1 MLNKLNVTLLFV
13 LTMALHV
20 PAQAADSFSYWNE
33 NQSGAVKTGFG
44 ECWRTIHWSAD
55 MAMPGC
61 EGGKYKVDTDKDGVI
76 DSKDQCPGTSAGIAV
91 DAKGC
96 AKDSDMDGVADSND
110 KCPGTGAG
118 ISVDASGCVR
128 DSDKDGVADS
138 NDKCPG
144 TPAGT
149 LVYATGCPVDTDND
163 GIADANDQCPR
174 TPAGT
179 RVDASGCT
187 LNMDEDNDGIMNAM
201 DDCPNTPA
209 GTAVNTR
216 GCKLTAASI
225 KVDNV
230 RFKTGTDVLNNE
242 SRQILDN
249 VAQTL
254 KQNPHLSFEIAG
266 HTDSTGNYQ
275 ANVNLSAKRANSVR
289 QYLMDQGVAGNR
301 LTARGYGPDK
311 PVASNG
317 SREGRA
323 KNRRVELNLK

>member
-1 MLNKLNVTLLFV
+1 
-13 LTMALHV
+13 
-20 PAQAADSFSYWNE
+20 
-33 NQSGAVKTGFG
+33 
-44 ECWRTIHWSAD
+44 
-55 MAMPGC
+55 
-61 EGGKYKVDTDKDGVI
+61 
-76 DSKDQCPGTSAGIAV
+76 
-91 DAKGC
+91 
-96 AKDSDMDGVADSND
+96 
-110 KCPGTGAG
+110 
-118 ISVDASGCVR
+118 
-128 DSDKDGVADS
+128 
-138 NDKCPG
+138 
-144 TPAGT
+144 
-149 LVYATGCPVDTDND
+149 
-163 GIADANDQCPR
+163 
-174 TPAGT
+174 
-179 RVDASGCT
+179 
-187 LNMDEDNDGIMNAM
+187 MDEDNDGIMNAM

-216 GCKLTAASI
+216 GCKLAAASI

-230 RFKTGTDVLNNE
+230 QFKTGTDVLNNE

-289 QYLMDQGVAGNR
+289 QYLIDHGVAGNR

-323 KNRRVELNLK
+323 KNRRVELILK